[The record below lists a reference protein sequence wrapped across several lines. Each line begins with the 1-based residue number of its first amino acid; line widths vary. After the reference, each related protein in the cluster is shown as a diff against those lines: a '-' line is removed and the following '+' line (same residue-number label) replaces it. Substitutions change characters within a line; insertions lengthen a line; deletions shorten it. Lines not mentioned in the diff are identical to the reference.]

1 LAISA
6 HNYFA
11 SIGARK
17 KKECLGDNDRDDR
30 IEVSRKTPASRQ
42 EDRLNPT
49 ALVREAIGDIVAAFW
64 GYHVALVFG
73 WQDVAQRYRRSKIG
87 AFWITISLAV
97 MIGTLSLLFGT
108 LFQTP
113 LQDFLPFV
121 AVGLILWTFMVS
133 MINEGCAAFIDAS
146 GIILQVRL
154 PLFTHI
160 IRLAWRNLIVLAH
173 NLVIIPFVFLLMLL
187 APNEYWFLVFPGFAL
202 VLINVIWASLILAV
216 LSARFR
222 DIPQAVQSLMQIA
235 FFLTPIMWMP
245 QSIAAHASEAVL
257 QLNPFYHLISI
268 VREPLLGRA
277 PELSSWLAG
286 LGLAGFGWLGA
297 LLFYGRFRRRVP
309 YWL

>member
-1 LAISA
+1 LNLAI
-6 HNYFA
+6 
-11 SIGARK
+11 
-17 KKECLGDNDRDDR
+17 RDA
-30 IEVSRKTPASRQ
+30 T
-42 EDRLNPT
+42 
-49 ALVREAIGDIVAAFW
+49 GDIAAAFR

-87 AFWITISLAV
+87 AFWITISLGI
-97 MIGTLSLLFGT
+97 MIATLSFLFGS
-108 LFQTP
+108 LFQTR
-113 LQDFLPFV
+113 LQEFLPFV
-121 AVGLILWTFMVS
+121 AVGMILWTFMIS
-133 MINEGCAAFIDAS
+133 MINEGCTTFIDSS
-146 GIILQVRL
+146 GMILQVRL

-187 APNEYWFLVFPGFAL
+187 APNANWLLVIPGFAL
-202 VLINVIWASLILAV
+202 VLVNMVGATMVLAV

-222 DIPQAVQSLMQIA
+222 DIPQAVQSLMQIV

-245 QSIAAHASEAVL
+245 QSISAHASDAVL

-277 PELSSWLAG
+277 PELSSWLAS
-286 LGLAGFGWLGA
+286 LGLAVFGWLGA
-297 LLFYGRFRRRVP
+297 LLFYGRFRWRVP